1 MAFSASDAAFE
12 GFRIVREKPLSLLG
26 WSLAYFVLIAAL
38 LGAIFGILGPD
49 FIAALEADS
58 EKATTP
64 QEAMALLSRMGML
77 MLTVVPI
84 ALIGSAVLSTAVF
97 RAVIRPDERG
107 FAYMRLGGDEFRQL
121 AVLFVLVIVIF
132 AIIAGLGIGIGLAIA
147 AAAAVNDGL
156 GAIVGIVGAIAALC
170 AYIFILVRLSMA
182 APMTFADKKIRIFES
197 WSFTKGKFWGL
208 LGMYVLVIVFS
219 LLVSLLGTA
228 ISYGVAVAAGG
239 GFEAI
244 AGVSNPDFESFGQQM
259 WIAFGLYAVIQVIVA
274 AMQLALSYGA
284 SAAAYTQ
291 IAEESGG

>member
-12 GFRIVREKPLSLLG
+12 GFRIVREKPLSLIG
-26 WSLAYFVLIAAL
+26 WALAYLVMVAAL
-38 LGAIFGILGPD
+38 IGAIYGILGPD

-58 EKATTP
+58 EAATTP
-64 QEAMALLSRMGML
+64 QEALALLSRVGML
-77 MLTVVPI
+77 LLAVVPI
-84 ALIGSAVLSTAVF
+84 ALIGSAILMTAVF
-97 RAVIRPDERG
+97 RAVIRPEERG
-107 FAYMRLGGDEFRQL
+107 LAYMQLGGDEFRQL

-132 AIIAGLGIGIGLAIA
+132 VVIAGLGLGIGLAIA
-147 AAAAVNDGL
+147 AAAAVNEGL
-156 GAIVGIVGAIAALC
+156 GALVGILGAIGALC

-208 LGMYVLVIVFS
+208 LGMYVLVVVFS

-228 ISYGVAVAAGG
+228 ISYGAVVAAGG

-244 AGVSNPDFESFGQQM
+244 AGVNNPDFESFGQQM
-259 WIAFGLYAVIQVIVA
+259 WIAFGLYAVIQMVVA

-284 SAAAYTQ
+284 SAAAYGQ
-291 IAEESGG
+291 ILEERGG